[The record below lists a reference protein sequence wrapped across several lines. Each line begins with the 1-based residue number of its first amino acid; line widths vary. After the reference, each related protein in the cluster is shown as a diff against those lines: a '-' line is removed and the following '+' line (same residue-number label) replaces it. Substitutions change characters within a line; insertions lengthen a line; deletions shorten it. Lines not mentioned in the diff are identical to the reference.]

1 MDIVADGAAAV
12 SAGHAAAVA
21 GSGRR
26 GEVSSGGR
34 LVGRC
39 RGDGENGGGTL
50 LAMGSAASGA
60 LAIAGG
66 QRMWPAGS
74 SSAGA
79 EADESRA
86 RSW

>member
-1 MDIVADGAAAV
+1 VA
-12 SAGHAAAVA
+12 AGHEVA

-39 RGDGENGGGTL
+39 RGDDENGGGSF
-50 LAMGSAASGA
+50 LAMGSAASDA

-66 QRMWPAGS
+66 QRKWPAGS